1 MGISSLCCPCRPC
14 CKWQNT
20 EITAWALDASARGA
34 MVISGIFLGVALLSA
49 AKQAAG
55 CELNDD
61 LCGEDPE
68 CSGKV
73 YGFKPSSLLSIMGMV
88 VGLLAACTMPI
99 FGAIVDHTNWR
110 WKIGAISACLLVAI
124 NVVQSSIS
132 QSTWALVAFLQI
144 AAPYIYLV
152 HCVVQYA
159 YLPELTNDKNILSD
173 ITAQCNMWQFLTQVF
188 YIIVVVVITTFTLDT
203 SRADLEIS
211 TIHAEM
217 NGVMDETIAKYDCM
231 TFTRADFTQA
241 NVTDSVTGDVTG
253 VLLTLEGAGD
263 IATKK
268 HDSSIS
274 TAQVSQILLVIWSG
288 IFFYIPWAEM
298 FGSRPA
304 LHQKPEGESLVMLG
318 FSRIRTTVAQ
328 MKTDYNAVF
337 VLLCA
342 IAFAEAAAN
351 AFTTIAVTY
360 CDDVLKFTSTETSL
374 LILVCLVCAVP
385 GSILFSKLT
394 KKIGAHK
401 SYMMSLI
408 WWGGVTAI
416 APIFMNNPDHKSNAY
431 IFGILW
437 GLGFGWIYPT
447 QRALYCLIIPGG
459 QESELMGIYIFAGQI
474 LVWLPPAVFTAMNE
488 ADVPMPMGMVMLAG
502 FFFIALGIVYGMG
515 DFELA
520 QQKAKES
527 AHLRIMGSSAEKG
540 DDERDTNRLSELD
553 MPSDKILNNDL

>member
-1 MGISSLCCPCRPC
+1 MGISGIICPCNPC
-14 CKWQNT
+14 CKWKNP
-20 EITAWALDASARGA
+20 EVTAWALDASARGA

-49 AKQAAG
+49 AKTAAG
-55 CELNDD
+55 CQLNDD

-68 CSGKV
+68 CTGKV

-99 FGAIVDHTNWR
+99 FGAIVDHTNLR
-110 WKIGAISACLLVAI
+110 WKIGAISAFLLVAI
-124 NVVQSSIS
+124 NVVQASIS
-132 QSTWALVAFLQI
+132 QSTWDLVAFLQI

-159 YLPELTNDKNILSD
+159 YLPELTNDKNVLSD
-173 ITAQCNMWQFLTQVF
+173 ITAQCNMWQFLTQVG
-188 YIIVVVVITTFTLDT
+188 YIIVVVAITTFTIDT
-203 SRADLEIS
+203 SRGDLIID
-211 TIHAEM
+211 TTHA
-217 NGVMDETIAKYDCM
+217 NVNTVMDEKIALYDCM
-231 TFTRADFTQA
+231 KFTRDDFSQQ
-241 NVTDSVTGDVTG
+241 NVTGSVTG
-253 VLLTLEGAGD
+253 VLLTLSGAGD
-263 IATKK
+263 VATKK

-304 LHQKPEGESLVMLG
+304 LHQKPENESLIMLG
-318 FSRIRTTVAQ
+318 FNRIRTTVGQ
-328 MKTDYNAVF
+328 MRSDYNAVF

-342 IAFAEAAAN
+342 ISFAEAAAN

-360 CDDVLKFTSTETSL
+360 CDDVMKFKSTETSM

-385 GSILFSKLT
+385 GSVLFSKLT

-401 SYMMSLI
+401 SYMLSLV
-408 WWGGVTAI
+408 WWGCVTAI
-416 APIFMNNPDHKSNAY
+416 APLFMNSPEHKTNAY
-431 IFGILW
+431 FFGILW

-474 LVWLPPAVFTAMNE
+474 LVWLPPAVFTLMNE
-488 ADVPMPMGMVMLAG
+488 VDIPMPFGMVMLAG
-502 FFFIALGIVYGMG
+502 FFFIALFIANGMG

-520 QQKAKES
+520 QMKAKET
-527 AHLRIMGSSAEKG
+527 HGKRVMGAVAEAG
-540 DDERDTNRLSELD
+540 GYEGESNTSRLSDLD
-553 MPSDKILNNDL
+553 MPSDKILNNEL